1 MDVRGG
7 VTESGEEVGNA
18 RPGHR
23 ACVFGQEGAVS
34 ATTSITVFPGDQIDY
49 QDEYE
54 TVKANFPVEDIAGLG
69 DAAFIGAGFL
79 HVHKGQ
85 FIMILIVGGP
95 ETESEER
102 AMTLALAPRA
112 LARL

>member
-1 MDVRGG
+1 MEVRGG
-7 VTESGEEVGNA
+7 VIEAGVESGGQA
-18 RPGHR
+18 PGHR
-23 ACVFGQEGAVS
+23 ACVFGQEGDVS
-34 ATTSITVFPGDQIDY
+34 ANTGISVLPGDEVDY

-69 DAAFIGAGFL
+69 DAAFIGAGVL

-85 FIMILIVGGP
+85 FIMTMNVGGP
-95 ETESEER
+95 ATDSEKR
-102 AMTLALAPRA
+102 AMLLALAPKA